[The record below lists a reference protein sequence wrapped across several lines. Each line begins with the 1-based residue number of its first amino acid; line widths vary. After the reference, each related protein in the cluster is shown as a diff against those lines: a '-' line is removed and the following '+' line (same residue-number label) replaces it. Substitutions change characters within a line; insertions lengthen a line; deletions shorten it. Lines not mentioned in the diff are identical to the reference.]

1 MRALEPWV
9 EGPLQTFLEESSAR
23 LTLIMTSS
31 GQVVAQ
37 HGFSRSLDVM
47 TAAALGAGIGAS
59 TDELARLMGSPKF
72 EALVHHGSRQSCML
86 SGFSTPRGRWL
97 GLVVFGPETSVGIV
111 QLFFDQM
118 VQQLATAAPREQPAA
133 HVLPENFEHELDASL
148 KALFGR

>member
-9 EGPLQTFLEESSAR
+9 EAPLQSFLDESAAR
-23 LTLIMTSS
+23 LTLLMTSS

-59 TDELARLMGSPKF
+59 TEELARLMGSPKF

-86 SGFSTPRGRWL
+86 SGFTTPRGRWL

-118 VQQLATAAPREQPAA
+118 VQQLAAAAPRDQHAA
-133 HVLPENFEHELDASL
+133 PMLPENFEHELDASL

>member
-9 EGPLQTFLEESSAR
+9 EAPLQTFLDESSAR
-23 LTLIMTSS
+23 LTLIMTTS

-59 TDELARLMGSPKF
+59 TEELARLMGSPRF
-72 EALVHHGSRQSCML
+72 EALVHHGVRQSCL
-86 SGFSTPRGRWL
+86 LAGFSTPRGKWL

-118 VQQLATAAPREQPAA
+118 VQQLAAAAPRDQPVAQ
-133 HVLPENFEHELDASL
+133 VLPEHFEHELDASL